1 MYGKYTK
8 VIAVATVAVAVAAL
22 VIGGCGGGGGGG
34 TPANLGHVTGRIVE
48 LVSYTGIGGMQVTIG
63 GRSGTSNERDG
74 GAFTVRN
81 IPPGSHQVYVT
92 PTEFFAPVGDIPAVP
107 VTAGQTYSMGKI
119 LVVDP
124 SYQDPP
130 DEP

>member
-1 MYGKYTK
+1 MYGKHTK
-8 VIAVATVAVAVAAL
+8 VMAVATMAVAVAAL
-22 VIGGCGGGGGGG
+22 VMGGCGGGGGG
-34 TPANLGHVTGRIVE
+34 TPANLGNVTGHIVE
-48 LVSYTGIGGMQVTIG
+48 LVSGAGIGMQVTIG
-63 GRSGTSNERDG
+63 GRRGTSDERNG

-107 VTAGQTYSMGKI
+107 VTAGQTYPMGTI